1 MRHDRDGTQKV
12 STAPTLCDQ
21 KPQEHAQS
29 CRAAFCG
36 RPSGRSTLLQYELAQ
51 ASRIQ
56 ITWVLAKAAEQ
67 FTDT

>member
-1 MRHDRDGTQKV
+1 MRHDGDGTQQI
-12 STAPTLCDQ
+12 STAPALCDQ
-21 KPQEHAQS
+21 KSQEHAQS

-67 FTDT
+67 FTDA